1 MHTRDARFQVT
12 DNGAAGSP
20 YKFSEGGNAFVLP
33 GRRVSPVLFALH
45 WTVLGLT
52 VWFVCSAATLHS
64 RGSTLEKEKDI
75 AIAAIERQQS
85 TRDKIKTHVR
95 RLSRTAAAAAP
106 KPLAEQEE

>member
-1 MHTRDARFQVT
+1 MECFRQLGRLIKAPFKREKPQ
-12 DNGAAGSP
+12 P
-20 YKFSEGGNAFVLP
+20 RVLEIGP
-33 GRRVSPVLFALH
+33 PTNFRKEEMPSFFPDDD
-45 WTVLGLT
+45 
-52 VWFVCSAATLHS
+52 AATLHS